1 MQNYYIQIS
10 PDGDPIGHP
19 VSEQNLKQVYSVEFS
34 EKWQQDSG
42 YHLIENNPPE
52 IEANQSAERTGT
64 YAIKEGGG
72 YEWAYEVITY
82 DQDYLTNRFIRIPR
96 VQLLLETDWAVLP
109 DSPLSDAD
117 KQTYIDYRQS
127 LRDLTSTY
135 PNVTSADDV
144 TWPTPPWAYDPAP
157 IPEEESDGA

>member
-64 YAIKEGGG
+64 RLF
-72 YEWAYEVITY
+72 V
-82 DQDYLTNRFIRIPR
+82 
-96 VQLLLETDWAVLP
+96 
-109 DSPLSDAD
+109 
-117 KQTYIDYRQS
+117 
-127 LRDLTSTY
+127 
-135 PNVTSADDV
+135 
-144 TWPTPPWAYDPAP
+144 
-157 IPEEESDGA
+157 